1 MHRIDWDDLRY
12 VLAVAE
18 YGSVAAGA
26 RALGVNHTTV
36 LRRINALEAA
46 QAVRLFERLPTGYAL
61 TAGGEELL
69 AAARQMGEVVTA
81 LERRLA
87 GQDLR
92 LEGSLRATTIDTLM
106 VSVLPTILA
115 AFRAAHPG
123 VQIEISVSNT
133 IANLTKRDAD
143 VAIRPTDD
151 PPETLV
157 GRRVAGVAFALY
169 KARSSEFPEGMPL
182 AELPWVAPGDTL
194 AESTVARWM
203 RAMLPAIVPVLRADS
218 LVSLREAV
226 ASGSGVAAL
235 SCYLGDSDA
244 RLVRLRPDPL
254 PARLS
259 LWVLTHADLRCTAR
273 IRAFTDFV
281 VDALSRE
288 RDLLEGRRPF
298 GRGLRPRGAPP
309 FDT

>member
-18 YGSVAAGA
+18 HGSVAAGA

-151 PPETLV
+151 PP
-157 GRRVAGVAFALY
+157 R
-169 KARSSEFPEGMPL
+169 
-182 AELPWVAPGDTL
+182 D
-194 AESTVARWM
+194 
-203 RAMLPAIVPVLRADS
+203 
-218 LVSLREAV
+218 
-226 ASGSGVAAL
+226 ASW
-235 SCYLGDSDA
+235 
-244 RLVRLRPDPL
+244 
-254 PARLS
+254 PARRGGRLGTIQGAQQRVS
-259 LWVLTHADLRCTAR
+259 RG
-273 IRAFTDFV
+273 
-281 VDALSRE
+281 DA
-288 RDLLEGRRPF
+288 
-298 GRGLRPRGAPP
+298 AC
-309 FDT
+309 